1 MAHSAADHRT
11 QTAAEHRAQC
21 SADALN
27 DYYVSVG
34 PTTAA
39 SVPRPDSA
47 LPIRLPRVT
56 SGSFKVQAV
65 DIDTLYATLLNMK
78 GSNSAGSDG
87 FSVYMAQRFFS
98 GIGYALLDV
107 VNSCLTTCVIP
118 SSWKHAYVTPIPKG
132 GRNNNSDPA
141 GTRPISI
148 LPAAMKIV
156 EKVVQN
162 QLVYYL
168 ESAKLLS
175 SAQHGYRRGYS
186 TETALHVISDRI
198 LQAMDEGEI
207 SILVLIDLTK
217 CFDVVPHKILL
228 QKLSMYG
235 IDIEWFQS
243 YLTGHTQQVQIV
255 NREQGQDYGS
265 FKIKGEQ
272 NWSFPG
278 RIFELHTV
286 HDLRK

>member
-1 MAHSAADHRT
+1 M
-11 QTAAEHRAQC
+11 
-21 SADALN
+21 N
-27 DYYVSVG
+27 MN
-34 PTTAA
+34 P
-39 SVPRPDSA
+39 
-47 LPIRLPRVT
+47 
-56 SGSFKVQAV
+56 SGS
-65 DIDTLYATLLNMK
+65 DE
-78 GSNSAGSDG
+78 
-87 FSVYMAQRFFS
+87 FSVYMAQRVFS

-162 QLVYYL
+162 QLVDYL

-186 TETALHVISDRI
+186 TETALHVTSDKI

-255 NREQGQDYGS
+255 NRDGTMEVSKSKENKIGVFQGGS
-265 FKIKGEQ
+265 LSCILYMIYANDLGLFIPDSVSMVQFADDTQLLITGKKRNIQAMVTQMEETLHTL
-272 NWSFPG
+272 SIR
-278 RIFELHTV
+278 RIFFAVTA
-286 HDLRK
+286 